1 MLPILVRM
9 MVDRAGDANKFI
21 HDDKKP
27 MVAKVCISLGI
38 VYSTAVVL
46 CITLVALLSVLV
58 KLSQIKFAGA
68 PPHTWDLESY
78 VQFAAFM
85 NNLMG
90 LADPKPHA
98 LETFYAVLF
107 DGADGKSDKEEVE
120 AKGWFLNMMAVQLQR
135 ELGFYGAVV
144 AISQMN
150 AVKMQGVLMQDA
162 VVLESKSPRHRA

>member
-1 MLPILVRM
+1 MLAIFVRM
-9 MVDRAGDANKFI
+9 MVDMAGDANKFI

-27 MVAKVCISLGI
+27 MVAKVCMLLGI

-98 LETFYAVLF
+98 LATFNAVLF
-107 DGADGKSDKEEVE
+107 DGADGKSDKEEGE
-120 AKGWFLNMMAVQLQR
+120 AKQWFFNMMCVQLQR

-162 VVLESKSPRHRA
+162 VVLESKSPRHP